1 MNNTVTFTDQHG
13 HTLHTEN
20 GHTATIANYDPLPL
34 PAGDRPMTIIYL
46 PRTNP
51 DMLIGT
57 TPPDD
62 LRGID
67 IAASV
72 DTFDDL
78 LTAYISE
85 HYPDAIVE
93 YGASN
98 WFVDDD
104 DRDTA
109 RSIMLDITDA
119 ADRIFSDG
127 MFWVTEETGQ

>member
-1 MNNTVTFTDQHG
+1 VVSGKLSATAPAYSS
-13 HTLHTEN
+13 N
-20 GHTATIANYDPLPL
+20 GGGSNPATSPITPAYPATIAANDLL
-34 PAGDRPMTIIYL
+34 I
-46 PRTNP
+46 
-51 DMLIGT
+51 LIGAVKANT
-57 TPPDD
+57 
-62 LRGID
+62 
-67 IAASV
+67 SV